1 MRNGVMSSVFFFK
14 QKTADELRISDWS
27 SDVCSS
33 DLLVHHTVERVGT
46 AARVVDGFGTR
57 GQPAKQRPTS
67 DLGLGDEAHH
77 VLAVQQHDI
86 EPVDVIGDEQH
97 AAGQW
102 RSEYLELKD
111 RNSVVRGTS
120 VVGRGYFG

>member
-86 EPVDVIGDEQH
+86 EPENGR
-97 AAGQW
+97 ASC
-102 RSEYLELKD
+102 R
-111 RNSVVRGTS
+111 
-120 VVGRGYFG
+120 GRGWQEVVIAVVDG